1 MQDLARGLPV
11 AFTLWVFAVGAV
23 VGSFLNVVIAR
34 VPKGRSIVSPGSRC
48 PRCGSPIAW
57 YDNIPV
63 LSWILLRARCRNCG
77 LPISPRY
84 PLVEVLTGVL
94 AVAVFRRV
102 GPSWTAVGYFAFA
115 AALVALA
122 YIDLDTW
129 LLPHQITWPLL
140 ALGLASPLWNRQLTW
155 IESVIGAAAGFA
167 LFAAIAIVVAA
178 AMVPIAP
185 LTIVLL
191 LQIRDAL
198 YARGIADARARLAD
212 VVQRCSGGTCPDA
225 AGVRKIDRPCTAR
238 SERVGEL
245 LVLCEDVPAG
255 AVQLRQDLRPIRE
268 QLAALDRRILAVL
281 VLFVG
286 LLVTIAVWLLERGV
300 GRRLERIDAALEAV
314 GAEQQGPNLLP
325 EGGDS
330 VGRVGAAVNRLAQRL
345 RDERGRT
352 RSQIEALETANQ
364 KLREARED
372 LARSERLAS
381 VGRLAA
387 GVAHEVGNPVSALIG
402 YAALMRER
410 IAQGKDVAGYTERIE
425 REASRIDRIV
435 RDLLELARPPAAL
448 QAVDLGRAVEVARG
462 AVAPQHAK
470 VAFETTLPPE
480 LPPVRGDEHY
490 LSQVFV
496 NLMTNAARA
505 GASRVRVSAM
515 VLDGGVRVEVE
526 DDGKGIPAEVLPRL
540 FEPFFTTAAPGE
552 GSGLGLALCHATM
565 ERFGGSIAARNRG
578 GVRGAV
584 VELRFVSGSSRP
596 GA

>member
-1 MQDLARGLPV
+1 MTGERASLRL
-11 AFTLWVFAVGAV
+11 
-23 VGSFLNVVIAR
+23 R
-34 VPKGRSIVSPGSRC
+34 
-48 PRCGSPIAW
+48 
-57 YDNIPV
+57 
-63 LSWILLRARCRNCG
+63 LL
-77 LPISPRY
+77 
-84 PLVEVLTGVL
+84 
-94 AVAVFRRV
+94 
-102 GPSWTAVGYFAFA
+102 
-115 AALVALA
+115 
-122 YIDLDTW
+122 
-129 LLPHQITWPLL
+129 
-140 ALGLASPLWNRQLTW
+140 
-155 IESVIGAAAGFA
+155 
-167 LFAAIAIVVAA
+167 AIVVAA

-198 YARGIADARARLAD
+198 YARGVADARARLAD
-212 VVQRCSGGTCPDA
+212 VVQRCSGGACPDA
-225 AGVRKIDRPCTAR
+225 AGVRRVDRPCRAR

-410 IAQGKDVAGYTERIE
+410 IAQGKDVVGYTERIE
-425 REASRIDRIV
+425 REASRIDRIL
-435 RDLLELARPPAAL
+435 RDLLDLARPPAAL
-448 QAVDLGRAVEVARG
+448 QAVDLGRAVAAARG

-470 VAFETTLPPE
+470 VAFETSLPPD

-505 GASRVRVSAM
+505 GASRVRVSAR
-515 VLDGGVRVEVE
+515 VVDGGVRVEVE

-578 GVRGAV
+578 GARGAL
-584 VELRFVSGSSRP
+584 VELRFVNGSARP

>member
-1 MQDLARGLPV
+1 
-11 AFTLWVFAVGAV
+11 
-23 VGSFLNVVIAR
+23 
-34 VPKGRSIVSPGSRC
+34 
-48 PRCGSPIAW
+48 
-57 YDNIPV
+57 
-63 LSWILLRARCRNCG
+63 
-77 LPISPRY
+77 
-84 PLVEVLTGVL
+84 
-94 AVAVFRRV
+94 
-102 GPSWTAVGYFAFA
+102 
-115 AALVALA
+115 
-122 YIDLDTW
+122 
-129 LLPHQITWPLL
+129 
-140 ALGLASPLWNRQLTW
+140 
-155 IESVIGAAAGFA
+155 
-167 LFAAIAIVVAA
+167 
-178 AMVPIAP
+178 
-185 LTIVLL
+185 
-191 LQIRDAL
+191 
-198 YARGIADARARLAD
+198 
-212 VVQRCSGGTCPDA
+212 
-225 AGVRKIDRPCTAR
+225 
-238 SERVGEL
+238 
-245 LVLCEDVPAG
+245 
-255 AVQLRQDLRPIRE
+255 
-268 QLAALDRRILAVL
+268 
-281 VLFVG
+281 
-286 LLVTIAVWLLERGV
+286 VWLLERGV

-410 IAQGKDVAGYTERIE
+410 IAQGKDVVGYTERIE
-425 REASRIDRIV
+425 REASRIDRIL
-435 RDLLELARPPAAL
+435 RDLLDLARPPAAL
-448 QAVDLGRAVEVARG
+448 QAVDLGRAVAAARG

-470 VAFETTLPPE
+470 VAFETSLPPD

-505 GASRVRVSAM
+505 GASRVRVSAR
-515 VLDGGVRVEVE
+515 VVDGGVRVEVE

-578 GVRGAV
+578 GARGAL
-584 VELRFVSGSSRP
+584 VELRFVNGSARP

>member
-1 MQDLARGLPV
+1 MTSERASLRL
-11 AFTLWVFAVGAV
+11 
-23 VGSFLNVVIAR
+23 R
-34 VPKGRSIVSPGSRC
+34 
-48 PRCGSPIAW
+48 
-57 YDNIPV
+57 
-63 LSWILLRARCRNCG
+63 LL
-77 LPISPRY
+77 
-84 PLVEVLTGVL
+84 
-94 AVAVFRRV
+94 
-102 GPSWTAVGYFAFA
+102 
-115 AALVALA
+115 
-122 YIDLDTW
+122 
-129 LLPHQITWPLL
+129 
-140 ALGLASPLWNRQLTW
+140 
-155 IESVIGAAAGFA
+155 
-167 LFAAIAIVVAA
+167 AIVVAA

-480 LPPVRGDEHY
+480 LPPVRGDEHLGGGGGRREGHSGGSASAAVRTVLHHRRAGGGQRARPCA
-490 LSQVFV
+490 LSRDDGAVRREHRGAEPGRRPRRRRRAAVRQRIFSARSVIGSS
-496 NLMTNAARA
+496 TNAGRSGKCGSSSALRA
-505 GASRVRVSAM
+505 P
-515 VLDGGVRVEVE
+515 L
-526 DDGKGIPAEVLPRL
+526 
-540 FEPFFTTAAPGE
+540 
-552 GSGLGLALCHATM
+552 
-565 ERFGGSIAARNRG
+565 SIARTRSA
-578 GVRGAV
+578 
-584 VELRFVSGSSRP
+584 FSKSGSL
-596 GA
+596 

>member
-1 MQDLARGLPV
+1 VTSERASLRL
-11 AFTLWVFAVGAV
+11 
-23 VGSFLNVVIAR
+23 R
-34 VPKGRSIVSPGSRC
+34 
-48 PRCGSPIAW
+48 
-57 YDNIPV
+57 
-63 LSWILLRARCRNCG
+63 LL
-77 LPISPRY
+77 
-84 PLVEVLTGVL
+84 
-94 AVAVFRRV
+94 
-102 GPSWTAVGYFAFA
+102 
-115 AALVALA
+115 
-122 YIDLDTW
+122 
-129 LLPHQITWPLL
+129 
-140 ALGLASPLWNRQLTW
+140 
-155 IESVIGAAAGFA
+155 
-167 LFAAIAIVVAA
+167 AIVVAA

-330 VGRVGAAVNRLAQRL
+330 VGRVGAAVNRLARRL

-410 IAQGKDVAGYTERIE
+410 IAQGKDVVGYTERIE
-425 REASRIDRIV
+425 REASRIDRIL
-435 RDLLELARPPAAL
+435 RDLLDLARPPAAL
-448 QAVDLGRAVEVARG
+448 QAVDLGRAVAAARG

-470 VAFETTLPPE
+470 VAFETSLPPD

-505 GASRVRVSAM
+505 GASRVRVSAR
-515 VLDGGVRVEVE
+515 VVDGGVRVEVE

-578 GVRGAV
+578 GARGAL
-584 VELRFVSGSSRP
+584 VELRFVNGSARP